1 MLHPFVQLSKLC
13 NARALHMVSKALWVV
28 SFPRCTAGCNIVMSC
43 CIRLH
48 TTANMTALT
57 TNIDGP
63 FAPLRLTSCK
73 SGQGALC
80 WHFEVHKFGFCA
92 DWLRTSAL
100 IDQFNKLLQKL
111 NRKLSEYVIE
121 NKTRIPFQ
129 YSKEL

>member
-1 MLHPFVQLSKLC
+1 MLDPLTQLSKHC
-13 NARALHMVSKALWVV
+13 NARALHMVSKVLWVV
-28 SFPRCTAGCNIVMSC
+28 SFPRYTAGSKIVRSS

-57 TNIDGP
+57 PNIDGP
-63 FAPLRLTSCK
+63 FARLRLTSCK
-73 SGQGALC
+73 NDQGALC
-80 WHFEVHKFGFCA
+80 WHFEVHKFGFCS